1 MLEFVS
7 SFFSS
12 INMSN
17 YFKSK
22 NERLKMNKDRLKN
35 IVLPGIV
42 FFIIVAVWSTI
53 AQNVQ
58 NFPTPADTF
67 VHAFGGTDSNGDE
80 ITGVLTD
87 PFYVANEDD
96 KGIFWQI
103 LNSLERVFSGFIL
116 AIIVGVP
123 VGLAIG
129 MSKNFQIA
137 LDPYI
142 QIFKPVSPL
151 AWLPLLLFVFQDIN
165 ATAISTIF
173 VTSIWPIIIN
183 TSLGVKSVSE
193 DYMNVAKVLQ
203 FTPME
208 KIRKI
213 ILPVAV
219 PYIFTG
225 MRLSLGIAWLV
236 IVAAEMLTGG
246 IGIGFWIWD
255 EYNNLNYFNIII
267 GIIIVGLV
275 GFLLDIIMGKIADYF
290 DYRKRV

>member
-1 MLEFVS
+1 MKKE
-7 SFFSS
+7 S
-12 INMSN
+12 I
-17 YFKSK
+17 KK
-22 NERLKMNKDRLKN
+22 
-35 IVLPGIV
+35 IVLPMIV
-42 FFIIVAVWSTI
+42 FFIIVGVWSSI
-53 AQNVQ
+53 AQNVN
-58 NFPTPADTF
+58 NFPTPMDTF
-67 VHAFGGTDSNGDE
+67 THAFGGTTSDGE
-80 ITGVLTD
+80 EVIGVLSD
-87 PFYVANEDD
+87 PFYVVNEDD
-96 KGIFWQI
+96 KGVFWQVV
-103 LNSLERVFSGFIL
+103 NSLQRVFSGFFL
-116 AIIVGVP
+116 AVIIGVP

-137 LDPYI
+137 LEPYI

-165 ATAISTIF
+165 TTAISTIF

-183 TSLGVKSVSE
+183 TALGVKSVNE
-193 DYMNVAKVLQ
+193 DYLNVAKVLQ
-203 FTPME
+203 FTPLE
-208 KIRKI
+208 KVRKI

-255 EYNNLNYFNIII
+255 EYNNLNYYNIII

-275 GFLLDIIMGKIADYF
+275 GYILDVIMGKIADYF
-290 DYRKRV
+290 DYRKRA